1 LPTIPSKNVT
11 QAQLYSINQILQ
23 NRKAPK
29 QRNYGTTSSDIIA
42 LLPLDINLTTTSS
55 YTPYMVYGVNIAINE
70 RKYFGPVNI
79 SRMKVRLVDDK
90 GNTVNLNGNDWSL
103 SLIVNELYQY

>member
-1 LPTIPSKNVT
+1 
-11 QAQLYSINQILQ
+11 
-23 NRKAPK
+23 
-29 QRNYGTTSSDIIA
+29 
-42 LLPLDINLTTTSS
+42 
-55 YTPYMVYGVNIAINE
+55 MVYGVNIAINE